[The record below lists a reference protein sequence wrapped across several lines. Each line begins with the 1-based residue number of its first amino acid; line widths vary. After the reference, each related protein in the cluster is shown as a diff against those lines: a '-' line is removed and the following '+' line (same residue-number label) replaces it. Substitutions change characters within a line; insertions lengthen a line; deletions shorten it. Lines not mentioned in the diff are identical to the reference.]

1 VDYPWVS
8 SDLFFS
14 LQDRLGA
21 DDCLI
26 MPHDGERG
34 HPLLSLIRTKEVLEI
49 IEGDRRPLRV
59 QFAEA
64 RHSVLVEDPAILLNV
79 NTPADLE

>member
-1 VDYPWVS
+1 MP
-8 SDLFFS
+8 
-14 LQDRLGA
+14 A

-26 MPHDGERG
+26 MPHDGKRG
-34 HPLLSLIRTKEVLEI
+34 HPLLSLIRTREVLKI